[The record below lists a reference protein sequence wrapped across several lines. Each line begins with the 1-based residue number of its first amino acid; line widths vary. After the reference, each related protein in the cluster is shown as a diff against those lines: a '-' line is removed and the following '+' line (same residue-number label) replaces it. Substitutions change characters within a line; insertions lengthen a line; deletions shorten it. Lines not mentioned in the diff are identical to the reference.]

1 MFALLMAISNTGM
14 SAGAYFGGAWY
25 ESLSLQ
31 LGSPHAAFD
40 ALVLIGTGFTA
51 ACWLLVPLMKR
62 AGVDLA

>member
-1 MFALLMAISNTGM
+1 
-14 SAGAYFGGAWY
+14 
-25 ESLSLQ
+25 LSLQ

-40 ALVLIGTGFTA
+40 ALVLTGAGFTA